1 MKNIILLCLSLAA
14 LASFAQTCKISGT
27 INNPAVKEVYLFL
40 LEGDT
45 YFESP
50 SVRIP
55 IAAKGTFSTTINAP
69 SPVFARF
76 LAGNKGQRLI
86 LSPGR
91 DINIAFDT
99 ALHIQNVITGKGAI
113 ENKLISNSVLNTAP
127 FFIKQKYTAETLT
140 PANWR
145 QTIMQV
151 VEQEIQTTT
160 HQIQKANIP
169 ANIKTI
175 LTSEVT
181 YAYQCYLRDLC
192 NIYLFQ
198 SKHPNRKKFLDS
210 VMQWKPLPDSQTLVS
225 GFYANMMLE
234 NHSIY
239 ATSLAVIKKDRQQFE
254 ADLAAYLKM
263 PYDSIEKLVKT
274 YGESVAIGWLYAR
287 LYMPASIRDRILFN
301 HIMAAVNEGSLIT
314 IDYLFNILK
323 KNFPLSPY
331 VAKVKADLQQVES
344 TIKNNITNKQIVF
357 NESDGIQSLSELVAP
372 YKGKIIYLDIWGT
385 WCGACKQ
392 QLAFT
397 PELKKKYTGKDIV
410 FLYLDN
416 DNQSKDTHWREMV
429 YHKGL
434 EGEHY
439 RMDTQAMERIWQAV
453 KEAGGRT
460 HYYPTYVIIDKEG
473 KIVAPNAEKPGDR
486 EKIYA
491 QLDKVL

>member
-27 INNPAVKEVYLFL
+27 INNPSVKEVYLFL

-55 IAAKGTFSTTINAP
+55 VAANGTFSTTINAP
-69 SPVFARF
+69 SPVFARCI
-76 LAGNKGQRLI
+76 AGNKGQRLI
-86 LSPGR
+86 LSAGR

-99 ALHIQNVITGKGAI
+99 ARLIQNVISGKGAI
-113 ENKLISNSVLNTAP
+113 ENKLVSNSVLSTAP

-160 HQIQKANIP
+160 HQIQQANVP
-169 ANIKTI
+169 ANIKKI

-192 NIYLFQ
+192 NIYLYQ
-198 SKHPNRKKFLDS
+198 SKHPNRKEFLDS
-210 VMQWKPLPDSQTLVS
+210 VMQWNPLPDSQTLVS

-239 ATSLAVIKKDRQQFE
+239 AASSAVVKKDRQQFE
-254 ADLAAYLKM
+254 ADVAAYLKM
-263 PYDSIEKLVKT
+263 PYDSIERLVKT
-274 YGESVAIGWLYAR
+274 YGESVTIGWLFAR
-287 LYMPASIRDRILFN
+287 LYMPEPIRDRILYN
-301 HIMAAVNEGSLIT
+301 HIMQAVNEGSLKT
-314 IDYLFNILK
+314 IDYLFSILK
-323 KNFPLSPY
+323 KNFPQSPY
-331 VAKVKADLQQVES
+331 VAKVKVDLQQVES
-344 TIKNNITNKQIVF
+344 TIKNNTTNKQIVF
-357 NESDGIQSLSELVAP
+357 NESNGIQSLSGLVAP

-416 DNQSKDTHWREMV
+416 DNQSKDTYWREMV

-439 RMDTQAMERIWQAV
+439 RMDAEAMERIWQAI
-453 KEAGGRT
+453 KEAGGKT
-460 HYYPTYVIIDKEG
+460 HLYPTYVIIDKEG
-473 KIVAPNAEKPGDR
+473 KIVVPNAEQPGDR

>member
-27 INNPAVKEVYLFL
+27 INNPAVKEVSLFL

-55 IAAKGTFSTTINAP
+55 VTANGSFSIAINAP

-76 LAGNKGQRLI
+76 IAGNKGQRLMI
-86 LSPGR
+86 SAGR
-91 DINIAFDT
+91 NINIVFDT

-113 ENKLISNSVLNTAP
+113 ENKLVGNSVLSTAP

-160 HQIQKANIP
+160 HQIQQANVP

-192 NIYLFQ
+192 NIYLYQ
-198 SKHPNRKKFLDS
+198 SKHPNRKEFLDS

-239 ATSLAVIKKDRQQFE
+239 AASTAVKKKDRQQFE
-254 ADLAAYLKM
+254 TDLATYLKM
-263 PYDSIEKLVKT
+263 PYDSIESLVKT

-287 LYMPASIRDRILFN
+287 LYMPASIRDRILYN
-301 HIMAAVNEGSLIT
+301 HIMEAVNEGSLKT

-323 KNFPLSPY
+323 KNFPQSPY
-331 VAKVKADLQQVES
+331 VAKVKTDLQQVES
-344 TIKNNITNKQIVF
+344 TIKNNINNKQIVF
-357 NESDGIQSLSELVAP
+357 NESNGIQSLNELVAP

-439 RMDTQAMERIWQAV
+439 RMDTQAMERIWEAV
-453 KEAGGRT
+453 KEAGGKT
-460 HYYPTYVIIDKEG
+460 HFYPTYVIIDKDG
-473 KIVAPNAEKPGDR
+473 KIVVPNAEQPGDR

>member
-27 INNPAVKEVYLFL
+27 INSPAVKEVYLFL
-40 LEGDT
+40 LEGDS

-50 SVRIP
+50 SVKIP
-55 IAAKGTFSTTINAP
+55 VASNGSFSTTLNIP

-76 LAGNKGQRLI
+76 IAGNKGQRLMI
-86 LSPGR
+86 SAGR

-99 ALHIQNVITGKGAI
+99 AMHIQNVITGKGAL
-113 ENKLISNSVLNTAP
+113 ENKLVSNSVLSTTP

-140 PANWR
+140 KANWR

-160 HQIQKANIP
+160 RQRQQANVP

-192 NIYLFQ
+192 NIYLYE

-210 VMQWKPLPDSQTLVS
+210 VMQWKALPDSQALVS

-234 NHSIY
+234 NHFIY
-239 ATSLAVIKKDRQQFE
+239 ATSMAVIKKDRQQFE
-254 ADLAAYLKM
+254 TDLSAYLKM
-263 PYDSIEKLVKT
+263 PYDSIERLVKT
-274 YGESVAIGWLYAR
+274 YGEPAAIGWLYAR
-287 LYMPASIRDRILFN
+287 LYMPASIRDRILYN
-301 HIMAAVNEGSLIT
+301 HIKEAVNEGSLKT
-314 IDYLFNILK
+314 IGYLFNILK
-323 KNFPLSPY
+323 KNFPQSPY
-331 VAKVKADLQQVES
+331 VAKVKVDLQQVET
-344 TIKNNITNKQIVF
+344 TIKNNTSNKHIVF
-357 NESDGIQSLSELVAP
+357 HESSGIQSLSELVAP
-372 YKGKIIYLDIWGT
+372 YKGKVVYLDIWGT

-397 PELKKKYTGKDIV
+397 PELKKKYPGKDIV
-410 FLYLDN
+410 FVYLDN
-416 DNQSKDTHWREMV
+416 DSQLKDTHWREMV

-453 KEAGGRT
+453 KEAGGKT
-460 HYYPTYVIIDKEG
+460 HLYPTYVIIDKDG
-473 KIVAPNAEKPGDR
+473 KIVAPNAEQPGDR